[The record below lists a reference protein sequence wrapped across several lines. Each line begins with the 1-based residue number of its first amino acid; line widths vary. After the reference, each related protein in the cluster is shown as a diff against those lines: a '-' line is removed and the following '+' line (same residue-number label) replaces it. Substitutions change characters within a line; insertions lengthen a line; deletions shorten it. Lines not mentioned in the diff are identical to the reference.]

1 METQDQIEK
10 GIPRLVDTHAHLNFF
25 DYEKDWKRTIERS
38 LEKGVWMI
46 NIGTNFQSSQ
56 RAIAIAEEY
65 STGVFAAIGLHPT
78 NIEYGRF
85 KLFSEKGQKKPENF
99 LEEDF
104 DIEGCENLAKS
115 KKAAAIG
122 EIGLDYFYKPK
133 DPAELDGYKA
143 KQKEIFEKQLAFAE
157 KMGLPVIIHCRDA
170 HDEMIAILEQRIAK
184 GHQLK
189 GVIHCFNGTTVQAEK
204 YLALGLFIGINGII
218 FKMDLEETIQK
229 IPLEKIILET
239 DCPFLVPPMAGI
251 KRNEPGFLHFTAEKL
266 AEIKGIDFETV
277 SKITTQNA
285 HQLFKL
291 K

>member
-25 DYEKDWKRTIERS
+25 DYEKDWKETIERS
-38 LEKGVWMI
+38 LGKGVWMI

-56 RAIAIAEEY
+56 RAITITEEY
-65 STGVFAAIGLHPT
+65 STGIFAAIGLHPT
-78 NIEYGRF
+78 NIEYEKF
-85 KLFSEKGQKKPENF
+85 KLFSEKGIKKPENF
-99 LEEDF
+99 LEKDF
-104 DIEGCENLAKS
+104 DIEGYENLAKN
-115 KKAAAIG
+115 KKVVAIG

-133 DPAELDGYKA
+133 DLAELDGYKA
-143 KQKEIFEKQLAFAE
+143 KQKEIFEKQLDFAE

-170 HDEMIAILEQRIAK
+170 HDEMIAILEQRVAK
-184 GHQLK
+184 GRQLR
-189 GVIHCFNGTTVQAEK
+189 GVIHCFNGTIVQAEK

-218 FKMDLEETIQK
+218 FKMKLEETIKK

-239 DCPFLVPPMAGI
+239 DCPFLVPPMAGS
-251 KRNEPGFLHFTAEKL
+251 KRNEPGFLPFIVEKL

-277 SKITTQNA
+277 SKTTTHNA
-285 HQLFKL
+285 NQLFKL